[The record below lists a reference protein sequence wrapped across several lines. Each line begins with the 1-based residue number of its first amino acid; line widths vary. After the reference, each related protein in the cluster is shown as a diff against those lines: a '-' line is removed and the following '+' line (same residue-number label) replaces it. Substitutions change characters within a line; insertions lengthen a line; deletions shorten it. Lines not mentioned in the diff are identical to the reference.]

1 MKTLFSAGTGGMPL
15 VSVLISL
22 YNYSQYIEEA
32 LDSVASQ
39 TLEDIELIIAMT
51 ARLMAGKKSPKT
63 GSGRMNNAS
72 AARY

>member
-32 LDSVASQ
+32 LDSVAS
-39 TLEDIELIIAMT
+39 
-51 ARLMAGKKSPKT
+51 
-63 GSGRMNNAS
+63 
-72 AARY
+72 

>member
-39 TLEDIELIIAMT
+39 TLEDIELIICNDCST
-51 ARLMAGKKSPKT
+51 DG
-63 GSGRMNNAS
+63 G
-72 AARY
+72 